1 MAWIKPTKDD
11 LTATLSQRE
20 IDSSSRSSGFAD
32 DAVEGILSRTADLV
46 RGFVRAGG
54 AKVPAE
60 AGTIP
65 PSLLAPAM
73 DYAAYDLLKRFKVA
87 TTEERRKAR
96 ADALALFEK
105 VAERKI
111 AVEPA
116 DDSEETAAAV
126 AASPAV
132 APPNPARML
141 D

>member
-11 LTATLSQRE
+11 LTATVSADEVEAFGQSA
-20 IDSSSRSSGFAD
+20 DFA
-32 DAVEGILSRTADLV
+32 DAVEGILSRTSDLV
-46 RGFVRAGG
+46 RGYVRAGG
-54 AKVPAE
+54 TKVPAE

-96 ADALALFEK
+96 ADALAHFEK

-111 AVEPA
+111 SVEPA
-116 DDSEETAAAV
+116 DEAETAAS
-126 AASPAV
+126 AASSPVA
-132 APPNPARML
+132 APPNPARLL